1 MSLPLGGCGRLL
13 NSERCIAI
21 HTVRVCDRQPV
32 CVMREASTLVERN
45 PPDRWQHE
53 LQMRK
58 TVTSPGLLP
67 TKVLTIADQIDI
79 YAPPERCHWWHS
91 VKFRSTAYAPLRR

>member
-1 MSLPLGGCGRLL
+1 MEFRVIHVTSAWRLCRLL

-21 HTVRVCDRQPV
+21 HTVRVCDPAAS
-32 CVMREASTLVERN
+32 MRYARGFDLVERN
-45 PPDRWQHE
+45 PPIGGQHE

-79 YAPPERCHWWHS
+79 YAPS
-91 VKFRSTAYAPLRR
+91 